1 MEIGVLKKSKIPLL
15 IICAGL
21 LCVSLNAQ
29 GIWSLQACIDTAFN
43 RNISLHQEQLNSRIN
58 KVKLVQSKTGFLP
71 NLNIN
76 DAHTLNYGTVYEPS
90 VNQYFNSSIS
100 VNDISISSSVT
111 LFNGFLLL
119 NTVRQNKLIYE
130 AGMLDVEQLKIDI
143 MLDVLAGYMQVL
155 MDYEAI
161 DVAQAQME
169 ETDIQV
175 KQTQKFVDFGK
186 LAELSLLQIKSQ
198 YAAEKL
204 IKVVAEN
211 QLQLDKLTLLQLMDV
226 PVRRDFDI
234 ARQELKDLFPEI
246 PMSPGEIDKI
256 SEGFLPEIKSASLK
270 TNASVFSLKMNQS
283 GWFPKL
289 MLNGSLTS
297 FLSNLDHDPV
307 PYQFANNFGQTVGLT
322 LSVPIFNNLQVR
334 SSVAISKIN
343 LSGAQ
348 LNEQQTKND
357 LRKTIETA
365 YTNMVSA
372 GKNLTVTEEQME
384 LEKRTYSE
392 MATKYS
398 VGAVDATDFLVEKNN
413 YDKVSMT
420 LIQTKYN
427 YVLTAKIVDFYL
439 GKPITNN

>member
-1 MEIGVLKKSKIPLL
+1 M
-15 IICAGL
+15 
-21 LCVSLNAQ
+21 
-29 GIWSLQACIDTAFN
+29 
-43 RNISLHQEQLNSRIN
+43 
-58 KVKLVQSKTGFLP
+58 
-71 NLNIN
+71 
-76 DAHTLNYGTVYEPS
+76 
-90 VNQYFNSSIS
+90 
-100 VNDISISSSVT
+100 
-111 LFNGFLLL
+111 
-119 NTVRQNKLIYE
+119 
-130 AGMLDVEQLKIDI
+130 
-143 MLDVLAGYMQVL
+143 
-155 MDYEAI
+155 
-161 DVAQAQME
+161 
-169 ETDIQV
+169 
-175 KQTQKFVDFGK
+175 
-186 LAELSLLQIKSQ
+186 
-198 YAAEKL
+198 
-204 IKVVAEN
+204 
-211 QLQLDKLTLLQLMDV
+211 V
-226 PVRRDFDI
+226 P
-234 ARQELKDLFPEI
+234 
-246 PMSPGEIDKI
+246 
-256 SEGFLPEIKSASLK
+256 
-270 TNASVFSLKMNQS
+270 
-283 GWFPKL
+283 
-289 MLNGSLTS
+289 LTS